1 MKRVLVSKN
10 PNKII
15 ISQSAKRLIIDKDDE
30 LFENLKELS
39 KNEIIEWFLAGR

>member
-10 PNKII
+10 SNKII
-15 ISQSAKRLIIDKDDE
+15 ISQSAKRLIIDKDNQ

-39 KNEIIEWFLAGR
+39 KNEIIEWFLARR